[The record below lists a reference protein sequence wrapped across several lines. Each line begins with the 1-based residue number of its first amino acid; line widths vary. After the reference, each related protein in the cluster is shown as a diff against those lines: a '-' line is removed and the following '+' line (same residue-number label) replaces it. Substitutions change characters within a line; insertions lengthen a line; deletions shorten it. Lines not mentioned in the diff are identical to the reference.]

1 MALVIG
7 TGNLDN
13 EEDMWL
19 RMERLFD
26 LYYQKLYVYAYAM
39 VCDDDDARDV
49 VSEVM
54 QTVWEDWNCD
64 APRMQNASGGILY
77 TLVRNRC
84 LDMLK
89 HEKVK
94 GRYEAMMEAT
104 GEMADEEDVEEF
116 ERRIDD
122 VREAVDRLPENS
134 KRVLM
139 CTYYKKMSYRETA
152 EMLGMSEN
160 MVRKHMVKAFRL
172 LREMLKF
179 IILWYQISTFLVI

>member
-1 MALVIG
+1 MIFSLIQQQ
-7 TGNLDN
+7 TQSEQDI
-13 EEDMWL
+13 WL
-19 RMERLFD
+19 KMERVFD

-39 VCDDDDARDV
+39 LCDEDEAKDI
-49 VSEVM
+49 VSGVM
-54 QTVWEDWNCD
+54 QTLWEDWKGD
-64 APRMQNASGGILY
+64 TPRMANPTAGMLY

-84 LDMLK
+84 LDILK

-94 GRYEAMMEAT
+94 ERYEAMIEAT
-104 GEMADEEDVEEF
+104 GEMADDDDVEEF

>member
-1 MALVIG
+1 MIFSLIQQQKQSEQ
-7 TGNLDN
+7 DI
-13 EEDMWL
+13 WL
-19 RMERLFD
+19 KMEKVFD

-39 VCDDDDARDV
+39 LCDEDEAKDI
-49 VSEVM
+49 VSGVM
-54 QTVWEDWNCD
+54 QTLWEDWKGD
-64 APRMQNASGGILY
+64 TPRMANPTAGMLY

-84 LDMLK
+84 LDILK

-94 GRYEAMMEAT
+94 ERYEAMIEAT
-104 GEMADEEDVEEF
+104 GEMADDEDVEEF

>member
-1 MALVIG
+1 MIFSLIQQQ
-7 TGNLDN
+7 TQSEQDI
-13 EEDMWL
+13 WL
-19 RMERLFD
+19 KMERVFD

-39 VCDDDDARDV
+39 LCDEDEAKDI
-49 VSEVM
+49 VSGVM
-54 QTVWEDWNCD
+54 QTLWEDWKGD
-64 APRMQNASGGILY
+64 TPRMANPTAGMLY

-84 LDMLK
+84 LDILK

-94 GRYEAMMEAT
+94 ERYEAMIEAT

-172 LREMLKF
+172 LRDMLKF

>member
-39 VCDDDDARDV
+39 LCDEDEAKDI

-54 QTVWEDWNCD
+54 HTVWEDWNCD
-64 APRMQNASGGILY
+64 APRMLNASAGILY

-104 GEMADEEDVEEF
+104 GEMADDEDVEEF

-122 VREAVDRLPENS
+122 VREAVDRLPANS

>member
-1 MALVIG
+1 MIFSLIQQQ
-7 TGNLDN
+7 TQSEQDI
-13 EEDMWL
+13 WL
-19 RMERLFD
+19 KMERVFD

-39 VCDDDDARDV
+39 LCDEDEAKDI
-49 VSEVM
+49 VSGVM
-54 QTVWEDWNCD
+54 QTLWEDWKGDN
-64 APRMQNASGGILY
+64 PRMANPTAGMLY

-84 LDMLK
+84 LDILK

-94 GRYEAMMEAT
+94 ERYEAMIEAT
-104 GEMADEEDVEEF
+104 SEMADDDDVEEF